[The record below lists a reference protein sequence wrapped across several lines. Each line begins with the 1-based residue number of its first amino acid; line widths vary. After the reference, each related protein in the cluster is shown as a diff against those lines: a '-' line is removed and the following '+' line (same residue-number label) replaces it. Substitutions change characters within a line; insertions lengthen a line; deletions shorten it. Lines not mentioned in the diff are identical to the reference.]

1 MSIDVEYP
9 PEQSAA
15 SLVSGI
21 LSDLQ
26 RLVDQQFQLTRR
38 EIEVELRRRFAAAAM
53 VAFGVGVLFLAALF
67 QCLTVSHLLHWL
79 ASSPGTDSASFPL
92 WACDAVVATVLAVSG
107 VILAGVGR
115 LKFRAIDSLHSF
127 ATAELPEISHD

>member
-1 MSIDVEYP
+1 MAIDFESP

-21 LSDLQ
+21 FSDLQ

-38 EIEVELRRRFAAAAM
+38 EIEVELRRRVAAAAM
-53 VAFGVGVLFLAALF
+53 VALGVGVLFLAALLL
-67 QCLTVSHLLHWL
+67 CLAISHLLYWL
-79 ASSPGTDSASFPL
+79 ASSSGTDFASFPL
-92 WACDAVVATVLAVSG
+92 WACYAVVATVLAVSG

-115 LKFRAIDSLHSF
+115 LKFRAINSLHSS
-127 ATAELPEISHD
+127 ATKELPEIYHD